1 MSVFVKATL
10 FSLSVVC
17 GAATATTALAHHSSA
32 MFDRSETLVLS
43 GTIKEYQFL
52 NPHTWIEI
60 LVEDENGET
69 VQWSIEA
76 SGRRPMVAMG
86 LGPTRIKPGDK
97 VTVRAHPLR
106 DGRTGG
112 LFIDITLPDGE
123 VISGN

>member
-1 MSVFVKATL
+1 MTSIARAGLLVALTWL
-10 FSLSVVC
+10 L
-17 GAATATTALAHHSSA
+17 APYALAHHSSS

-43 GTIKEYQFL
+43 GTVKEYQFL

-60 LVEDENGET
+60 LVEDESGGT
-69 VQWSIEA
+69 TQWSIEA
-76 SGRRPMVAMG
+76 SGRRPMVNMG
-86 LGPTRIKPGDK
+86 LGPTRLKPGDK

-106 DGRTGG
+106 DGRNGG